1 MTKIPRRFGFRPWFA
16 SAFIGAHQHTAAFL
30 AKIDFTIKINSMQNF
45 GTGFLIDFG
54 NFGHV
59 FGQQIH
65 MFHCQYWQFQPNHAA
80 NFTRPK
86 TSGIHHMFGDNDA
99 FICYDDPLAIGLL
112 AKRLNLYMGFK
123 TRAIFAC
130 CFGISMG
137 NAVRVAMTLDR
148 IIHGANKL
156 RRINQRHKLMR
167 PFRGD
172 DFKIV
177 HAKVFTLGID
187 RFQPVKP
194 LIRGGKHYS
203 ASHVKADILPR

>member
-1 MTKIPRRFGFRPWFA
+1 MTKIPWRFGFRPWFA
-16 SAFIGAHQHTAAFL
+16 SAFIGAHQHTATFL

-65 MFHCQYWQFQPNHAA
+65 MFHCQNRQFQPNHAA

-86 TSGIHHMFGDNDA
+86 TSGIHHMFSDDDA
-99 FICYDDPLAIGLL
+99 FIGCDDPLAVGLL
-112 AKRLNLYMGFK
+112 AKRLNLDMGFK
-123 TRAIFAC
+123 IRAIFARRL
-130 CFGISMG
+130 GIGMG
-137 NAVRVAMTLDR
+137 NAVRVAMPLNR

-156 RRINQRHKLMR
+156 RRVDQRHQFMR
-167 PFRGD
+167 ALRGD
-172 DFKIV
+172 DLKII
-177 HAKVFTLGID
+177 HAKIFTFGID

-194 LIRGGKHYS
+194 LIRGRKHYP
-203 ASHVKADILPR
+203 AGHVKANILPR